1 VVTFIDVLCAE
12 LPAASVAATL
22 NVYVVRGDNPVIE
35 MLGLLVVPAATPF
48 LKTV

>member
-1 VVTFIDVLCAE
+1 VVTLIAVLCAE

-22 NVYVVRGDNPVIE
+22 NEYVVNGDNPVIV